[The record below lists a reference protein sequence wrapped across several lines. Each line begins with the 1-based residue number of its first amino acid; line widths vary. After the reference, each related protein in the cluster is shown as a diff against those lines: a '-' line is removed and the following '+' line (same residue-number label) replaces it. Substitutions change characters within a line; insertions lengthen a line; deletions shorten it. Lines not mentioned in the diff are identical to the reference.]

1 MSNTVD
7 GIVLLSKQSGI
18 TSFSS
23 LWQIKNAL
31 ETKKIGHTGTLDTFA
46 DGLLV
51 ALTGRLT
58 HLASF
63 ITDCDK
69 EYLASISFGSETD
82 TLDPDGTIIRETSL
96 PVYSCIKSVLPG
108 FCGSI
113 MQCPPVYSAL
123 HIDGQRASDRIRK
136 GEILTMPER
145 PVTIND
151 IDIFGAYDSNG
162 CVVEDSSLIA
172 RLDIRVSC
180 SKGTYIR
187 SLARDIAIATGSSG
201 YLLNLRRTKI
211 GPFRIEDSAGFS
223 MLSEF
228 GLCEPM
234 KYGKGDKPPVVPSEE
249 IKSKRQPFTR
259 KLATC
264 TDIYPVELL
273 ASKKVA
279 FCCGQKLEYSWFTQE
294 SVLSLTNSTNNARFS
309 VFCTDNFLGVLS
321 NNNSGLAYEFVIGDP
336 A

>member
-51 ALTGRLT
+51 ALTGHLT
-58 HLASF
+58 HLASY

-96 PVYSCIKSVLPG
+96 PAYSAIKSVLPHFSG
-108 FCGSI
+108 PI

-136 GEILTMPER
+136 GETLTMPER
-145 PVTIND
+145 PVTINQ
-151 IDIFGAYDSNG
+151 IDIIKVFGENNDALENA
-162 CVVEDSSLIA
+162 SLVN

-187 SLARDIAIATGSSG
+187 SLARDIANAAGSSG

-211 GPFRIEDSAGFS
+211 GPFQIEDSAGIS
-223 MLSEF
+223 MLSDF
-228 GLCEPM
+228 GSCEPM
-234 KYGKGDKPPVVPSEE
+234 KYGKGDKPPVVPAEE
-249 IKSKRQPFTR
+249 ILVNRQPFTK
-259 KLATC
+259 KLALSTG
-264 TDIYPVELL
+264 IYPVEVL
-273 ASKKVA
+273 ASKKIA
-279 FCCGQKLEYSWFTQE
+279 FCCGQQLDFAWFTDE
-294 SVLSLTNSTNNARFS
+294 SISLLTNCTNNDRFS
-309 VFCTDNFLGVLS
+309 VFCSDSFLGVVS
-321 NNNSGLAYEFVIGDP
+321 NINSRLAYEFVIGAP
-336 A
+336 C

>member
-1 MSNTVD
+1 MANNAG

-58 HLASF
+58 HLASY

-69 EYLASISFGSETD
+69 EYLASIAFGAETD

-96 PVYSCIKSVLPG
+96 PVYSDIKSVIPV

-113 MQCPPVYSAL
+113 MQSPPVYSAL

-136 GEILTMPER
+136 GETFDMPVR
-145 PVTIND
+145 PVTINS
-151 IDIFGAYDSNG
+151 IDILGVNGVNDSL
-162 CVVEDSSLIA
+162 VEDSALIM

-187 SLARDIAIATGSSG
+187 SLARDIAIAAGSSG
-201 YLLNLRRTKI
+201 YLLNLRRTSI
-211 GPFRIEDSAGFS
+211 GPFHIVDSAGFS
-223 MLSEF
+223 MLNDF
-228 GLCEPM
+228 ATCEPM
-234 KYGKGDKPPVVPSEE
+234 KYGKGDKPPVVPAEE
-249 IKSKRQPFTR
+249 IISKQQPFT
-259 KLATC
+259 KELAIDTGLC
-264 TDIYPVELL
+264 PVELL
-273 ASKKVA
+273 TAKKVA
-279 FCCGQKLEYSWFTQE
+279 FCCGQKLELSWFTDE
-294 SVLSLTNSTNNARFS
+294 SILFVKNRNNNAKFS
-309 VFCTDNFLGVLS
+309 VFCADSFLGVVS
-321 NNNSGLAYEFVIGDP
+321 FGNSRLAYEFVIGDFE
-336 A
+336 